1 MNIGDIYVMA
11 PEDGVD
17 DTELIK
23 KKKHKARHKHKKKKG
38 KHKAEDHGSE
48 HAPPPS
54 IPGVRLSLKRV
65 GFLLS
70 AYLALGTVCF
80 TLIQDQ
86 ITGKKT
92 DIGVLDSMY
101 FCVATM
107 TTVGYGDLVPETK
120 FAKVMACVFVF
131 MGMFLGGFALSKAA
145 DYIVEKEVNMFVKA
159 MQINEAFD
167 PVQMLSDAAEES
179 DKLKYKFLIALIL
192 IVVHVIVGIVVL
204 ILLEDMSIIDAYYCV
219 CCTITT
225 LGYGDKSFT
234 TTGGR
239 VFAVFWILTGTI
251 SLAQLF
257 MYLVE
262 LWTESRQRQLVDW
275 VLHRK
280 MTVQDIEN
288 ADLDND
294 NSVSPAEYVVFK
306 LKEMG
311 LVNEQLIMNVMEGF
325 KTLDVDNSGTL
336 TANDLGNLTKLMSR
350 R

>member
-1 MNIGDIYVMA
+1 MA
-11 PEDGVD
+11 DDSVD

-23 KKKHKARHKHKKKKG
+23 KKKHKHKHKHKHKG
-38 KHKAEDHGSE
+38 KNRGNQDGRNDH
-48 HAPPPS
+48 PPPS
-54 IPGVRLSLKRV
+54 IPGARLSLKRV
-65 GFLLS
+65 GILLG

-80 TLIQDQ
+80 FLVRDQ

-92 DIGVLDSMY
+92 DYGILDSMY
-101 FCVATM
+101 FCVVTM

-120 FAKVMACVFVF
+120 FAKVLACVFVF

-159 MQINEAFD
+159 MQVHEAFD
-167 PVQMLSDAAEES
+167 PVQMLSEAAEES

-204 ILLEDMSIIDAYYCV
+204 ILVEDLSLIDAYYCV
-219 CCTITT
+219 CATITT

-239 VFAVFWILTGTI
+239 IFAVFWILTSTI

-275 VLHRK
+275 VLGRK

-294 NSVSPAEYVVFK
+294 NSVSPAEYVVYK

-311 LVNEQLIMNVMEGF
+311 LVNDQLIMSVMEGF

-336 TANDLGNLTKLMSR
+336 TSNDLSSLSKIMSR

>member
-1 MNIGDIYVMA
+1 MA
-11 PEDGVD
+11 DDGED
-17 DTELIK
+17 DTKLI
-23 KKKHKARHKHKKKKG
+23 KKG
-38 KHKAEDHGSE
+38 KHKRKRKGKHRKDHDDRSDR
-48 HAPPPS
+48 APPPRTA
-54 IPGVRLSLKRV
+54 GVRLSLKRV
-65 GFLLS
+65 AILLS

-80 TLIQDQ
+80 FLVRDQ
-86 ITGKKT
+86 ISGKKT
-92 DIGVLDSMY
+92 NGILDSVY
-101 FCVATM
+101 FCVVTM
-107 TTVGYGDLVPETK
+107 TTVGYGDLVPQTN
-120 FAKVMACVFVF
+120 FAKLLACIFVF
-131 MGMFLGGFALSKAA
+131 LGMFLGGFALSKAA
-145 DYIVEKEVNMFVKA
+145 DYIVEKEVTMFVKA
-159 MQINEAFD
+159 IQVHEAFD
-167 PVQMLSDAAEES
+167 PDQMLSEAAEES
-179 DKLKYKFLIALIL
+179 DKLKLKFLIVLLL
-192 IVVHVIVGIVVL
+192 IVLHVIVGIIVL
-204 ILLEDMSIIDAYYCV
+204 ILVEDMSFIDAYYCV

-239 VFAVFWILTGTI
+239 VFAVFWILTSTI

-275 VLHRK
+275 VLGRK
-280 MTVQDIEN
+280 LTVQDIEI

-325 KTLDVDNSGTL
+325 KNLDVDNSGTL
-336 TANDLGNLTKLMSR
+336 TANDLSSLTKLMSR

>member
-1 MNIGDIYVMA
+1 MA
-11 PEDGVD
+11 EDDVD
-17 DTELIK
+17 NTKLIK
-23 KKKHKARHKHKKKKG
+23 KEKHKHKHKHKRKG
-38 KHKAEDHGSE
+38 KHHQQEDGNDQAS
-48 HAPPPS
+48 PPL
-54 IPGVRLSLKRV
+54 IPGVRLSLARV
-65 GFLLS
+65 GMLLG

-80 TLIQDQ
+80 FLVRDQ
-86 ITGKKT
+86 MGGKKT
-92 DIGVLDSMY
+92 YGILDSMY
-101 FCVATM
+101 FSVVTM
-107 TTVGYGDLVPETK
+107 TTVGYGDLVPETN
-120 FAKVMACVFVF
+120 FAKLLACVFVF

-145 DYIVEKEVNMFVKA
+145 DYIVEKEVTMFVKA
-159 MQINEAFD
+159 IQVHEAFD
-167 PVQMLSDAAEES
+167 ADQMLTEAAGES
-179 DKLKYKFLIALIL
+179 DKLKLKFLIVLALIVL
-192 IVVHVIVGIVVL
+192 HVIAGIIVL
-204 ILLEDMSIIDAYYCV
+204 ILVEDMSFVDAYYAV
-219 CCTITT
+219 CCSITT

-239 VFAVFWILTGTI
+239 VFAVFWILTSTI

-275 VLHRK
+275 VLGRK
-280 MTVQDIEN
+280 LTVQDIEN

-325 KTLDVDNSGTL
+325 KTLDVDHSGTL
-336 TANDLGNLTKLMSR
+336 TANDLSNLNKLMSR